1 MARDFYRLLTANPPP
16 LDDFRS
22 YAALGK
28 QAPAHLRDDPYFM
41 HRWNGLSVYDT
52 YREAR
57 RLAQARRWKRWQYI
71 AVLSIP
77 DDAPI
82 IYEGPEDHGHWNL
95 FGADPT
101 FLRDTC
107 MVQVVHAESTVE
119 LSPVD

>member
-28 QAPAHLRDDPYFM
+28 QPPAHLRDDPDFM

-57 RLAQARRWKRWQYI
+57 NLAQARRWKRWQYI
-71 AVLSIP
+71 AVLRIP

-82 IYEGPEDHGHWNL
+82 IFEGPDAHGHWNL
-95 FGADPT
+95 FDADPG
-101 FLRDTC
+101 FLRDIC

-119 LSPVD
+119 LVPFE